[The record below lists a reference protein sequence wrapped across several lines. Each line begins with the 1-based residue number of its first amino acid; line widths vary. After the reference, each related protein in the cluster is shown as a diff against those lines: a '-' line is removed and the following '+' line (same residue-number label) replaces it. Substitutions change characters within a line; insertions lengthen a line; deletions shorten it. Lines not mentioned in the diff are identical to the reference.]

1 MTETRQLSSPSR
13 SPAKHTSSQAPA
25 SNYEDT
31 TLKSTTKALSFVRN
45 AEVDPKVGASV
56 SSSPVTSSYASFAQA
71 QAQQQQ
77 QQRRFDEG
85 SVKYVPRLDSDGTDD
100 SPG

>member
-1 MTETRQLSSPSR
+1 MAETRQLSSPSR
-13 SPAKHTSSQAPA
+13 TLAKRTSSQAPA

-45 AEVDPKVGASV
+45 TDVDPKEGASV